1 MSAGNVY
8 LRGFALV
15 IGAATAAVFWSPRP
29 QMFSFFLSAVV
40 LYLLHRYKRE
50 KVDQLWLIPPV
61 MVLWVNLHAGFSMAF
76 ILMGGMI
83 AGEVLANLFN
93 PQGADV
99 IGWGRL
105 RKLVLV
111 VLVAAVVLVINPYGL
126 QIYSVPFQTVSIGAL
141 QDFIQE
147 WNSPNFHERQ
157 TWPFIGLLLGLLGA
171 AGASRRRL
179 DWSDFVLVSGTA
191 FMALLAGRNIA
202 LFAVVATPILTYH
215 LNAALGERGWVLNTV
230 KRPTCMM
237 ARLNVVL
244 VGVILLGCVAKVLL
258 VLDGET
264 V

>member
-1 MSAGNVY
+1 MRTLTIERAAFIIIFALLFALATRIPIDTDTWLHIRSGEHTLMQGMIYADPFSFTMRGEPWINHSWAAQIVMCGFWQIAGNFGLAVLTSLLATGGRYMVYRMSAGHGY

-15 IGAATAAVFWSPRP
+15 VGAATAAVVWSPGP
-29 QMFSFFLSAVV
+29 QVSAVVLSAVV

-111 VLVAAVVLVINPYGL
+111 VLVAAVVLVIN
-126 QIYSVPFQTVSIGAL
+126 
-141 QDFIQE
+141 
-147 WNSPNFHERQ
+147 
-157 TWPFIGLLLGLLGA
+157 
-171 AGASRRRL
+171 
-179 DWSDFVLVSGTA
+179 
-191 FMALLAGRNIA
+191 
-202 LFAVVATPILTYH
+202 
-215 LNAALGERGWVLNTV
+215 
-230 KRPTCMM
+230 
-237 ARLNVVL
+237 
-244 VGVILLGCVAKVLL
+244 
-258 VLDGET
+258 
-264 V
+264 